1 MLSTKDRDKISIYT
15 GRFEQLKHLR
25 SNWEGIWNDITSY
38 ILPTRGDFTVTR
50 SKGSPRHDLVY
61 DGTGPWANEQ
71 LAAGLAGFLTSPTQR
86 WFKLKMSDPELDIQ
100 PDSRAYLEKV
110 EDVLYDHVF
119 NSPHTNFI
127 PQSHELYLDIGAFGT
142 SVMMIEDLS
151 TGINFQTFH
160 LGNCYIA
167 EGMDGKINTV
177 YRTYMM
183 TARQIME
190 KYPDVFSN
198 EQIEQ
203 FKKKPYEEHECLHV
217 VEPNDEFLPDSVKST
232 NKEYVS
238 VFIFLGGEKAIL
250 EESGYDVFPYVVP
263 RWQKTAEEIYGRGPG
278 STALPDIKMVNEMMK
293 TIIKSGQKVTDP
305 PLMVPDDGFILPIRT
320 TPAGINFYR
329 SGSQDRIE
337 PLPVSRSLDIGFDI
351 LKSRHEQIMR
361 VFHIDVMR
369 MKEEGPEMTATEVMT
384 RQEEKMR
391 NLAPMTGR
399 MQVEFLAPMIRRT
412 YHIANRQKL
421 IPPLPGSLSGRGIDI
436 QYSSPVAR
444 AQKSTQLQNV
454 TRLLEAFVPLI
465 NIKPEMADN
474 FNGDKYFKWA
484 HDLLDAPEAILET
497 DEKVKQIRQSRMQAQ
512 EQEMQKQDMER
523 AASGGVDVAKAQN
536 LMQKAGAQ

>member
-1 MLSTKDRDKISIYT
+1 MLSTTDRDKIDIYT
-15 GRFEQLKHLR
+15 GRYEQLKTLR
-25 SNWEGIWNDITSY
+25 SNWEGIWNDITQY
-38 ILPTRGDFTVTR
+38 ILPNRGDFTVTR
-50 SKGSPRHDLVY
+50 AKGTPRTDLIY

-86 WFKLKMSDPELDIQ
+86 WFKLRFTDKELDKQ
-100 PDSRAYLEKV
+100 KNSRAYLETV
-110 EDVLYDHVF
+110 ETILYDHVF
-119 NSPHTNFI
+119 NSPHTNFT
-127 PQSHELYLDIGAFGT
+127 PQTHELYLDVGAFGT

-167 EGMDGKINTV
+167 EGMDGKVNTV

-183 TARQIME
+183 TARQILE
-190 KYPDVFSN
+190 KYTDRFSP

-203 FKKKPYEEHECLHV
+203 FKKKPYEEHECLHA
-217 VEPNDEFLPDSVKST
+217 VEPNDDFLPDSVKNT

-238 VFIFLGGEKAIL
+238 VFIFLGSEKAVL

-305 PLMVPDDGFILPIRT
+305 PLMVPDDGFVLPIRT

-329 SGSQDRIE
+329 SGSADRIE
-337 PLPVSRSLDIGFDI
+337 PLPVAGRLDIGFDL
-351 LKSRHEQIMR
+351 LKHRHEHIMR

-369 MKEEGPEMTATEVMT
+369 MQEGGPEMTATEVMT

-391 NLAPMTGR
+391 NIAPMTGR
-399 MQVEFLAPMIRRT
+399 MQVEFLAPLIRRT
-412 YHIANRQKL
+412 YHIANRQKI
-421 IPPLPGSLSGRGIDI
+421 IPPLPPDLEGRGIDI
-436 QYSSPVAR
+436 AYSSPVAR
-444 AQKSTQLQNV
+444 AQKSSQLQNV

-474 FNGDKYFKWA
+474 FNGDKYFEWA
-484 HDLLDAPEAILET
+484 HDLLDAPEIILEPK
-497 DEKVKQIRQSRMQAQ
+497 EKVAQIRKARANAQ

-523 AASGGVDVAKAQN
+523 AATGGVDVAKAQS
-536 LMQKAGAQ
+536 LMQGAANK

>member
-1 MLSTKDRDKISIYT
+1 
-15 GRFEQLKHLR
+15 
-25 SNWEGIWNDITSY
+25 
-38 ILPTRGDFTVTR
+38 
-50 SKGSPRHDLVY
+50 
-61 DGTGPWANEQ
+61 
-71 LAAGLAGFLTSPTQR
+71 
-86 WFKLKMSDPELDIQ
+86 
-100 PDSRAYLEKV
+100 
-110 EDVLYDHVF
+110 
-119 NSPHTNFI
+119 
-127 PQSHELYLDIGAFGT
+127 
-142 SVMMIEDLS
+142 
-151 TGINFQTFH
+151 
-160 LGNCYIA
+160 
-167 EGMDGKINTV
+167 
-177 YRTYMM
+177 
-183 TARQIME
+183 
-190 KYPDVFSN
+190 
-198 EQIEQ
+198 
-203 FKKKPYEEHECLHV
+203 
-217 VEPNDEFLPDSVKST
+217 
-232 NKEYVS
+232 
-238 VFIFLGGEKAIL
+238 
-250 EESGYDVFPYVVP
+250 
-263 RWQKTAEEIYGRGPG
+263 
-278 STALPDIKMVNEMMK
+278 MK

-421 IPPLPGSLSGRGIDI
+421 IPPIPGSLSGRGIDI